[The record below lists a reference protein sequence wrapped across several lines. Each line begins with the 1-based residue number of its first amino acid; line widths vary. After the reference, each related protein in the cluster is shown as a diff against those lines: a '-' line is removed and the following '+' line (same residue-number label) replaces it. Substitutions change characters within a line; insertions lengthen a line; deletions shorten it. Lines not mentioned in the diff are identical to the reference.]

1 MVNAALRHDASLAE
15 VLASR
20 ARSASDV
27 RLALDVFGGVSAASA
42 ALLWR
47 PFGWFYILSA
57 ATCFAA
63 FGVWGI
69 ADRELH
75 NPVRP
80 HHRIVTALLNTVRV
94 VAVVAGGTA
103 TLALI
108 CAIVAIPLGKSWM
121 S

>member
-1 MVNAALRHDASLAE
+1 MVNSALRHDASLGE
-15 VLASR
+15 ILSSR
-20 ARSASDV
+20 ARSASDL
-27 RLALDVFGGVSAASA
+27 RLALDVLGGVSAASA
-42 ALLWR
+42 ALMWR

-80 HHRIVTALLNTVRV
+80 HRRV
-94 VAVVAGGTA
+94 VALLLNMVRIVAAVAGGTA
-103 TLALI
+103 ALALI
-108 CAIVAIPLGKSWM
+108 CAIVAIPLGDSWM
-121 S
+121 I